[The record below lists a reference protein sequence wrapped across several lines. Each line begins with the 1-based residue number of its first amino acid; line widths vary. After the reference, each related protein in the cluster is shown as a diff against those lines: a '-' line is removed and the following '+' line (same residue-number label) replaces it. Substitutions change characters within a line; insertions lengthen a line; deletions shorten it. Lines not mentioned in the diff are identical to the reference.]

1 MNIEDHI
8 ASISLFEGLTEG
20 QRSALSRIALRR
32 SYNKGRVIFSEGDE
46 GSGFYVVIS
55 GRVKVFKL
63 SSEGKE
69 QILNIFGPGDPFGEV
84 SVFSGKAFPA
94 CADAF
99 EESSVLYFPRE
110 GFIRLIREDPS
121 LSLNMLA
128 VLSKRLRML
137 AALVDSL
144 SLKEVPERLAA
155 HLLYLSASNNGSSEI
170 NLDIS
175 KGQLAGLLG
184 TIPETL
190 SRIFTKMTREGLL
203 KSEGSKIFIL
213 DRPGLEGIANK
224 DRRLT

>member
-1 MNIEDHI
+1 MNIVDQI
-8 ASISLFEGLTEG
+8 ASISLFEGLTEE
-20 QRSALSRIALRR
+20 QEVALSRIALRR
-32 SYNKGRVIFSEGDE
+32 SYNKGQVIFSEGDE
-46 GSGFYVVIS
+46 GSGFYVIIS

-84 SVFSGKAFPA
+84 SVFSGKVFPA

-110 GFIRLIREDPS
+110 SFIRLIREDPS

-137 AALVDSL
+137 AALVENL

-155 HLLYLSASNNGSSEI
+155 HLLCLSASKNDSSEI
-170 NLDIS
+170 DLDIS

-190 SRIFTKMTREGLL
+190 SRIFTKMTKEGLL
-203 KSEGSKIFIL
+203 RSEGSRIVIL
-213 DRPGLEGIANK
+213 DRPGLEGVSKK
-224 DRRLT
+224 DRRLS

>member
-1 MNIEDHI
+1 VNIADHI
-8 ASISLFEGLTEG
+8 TSISLFEGLTEE
-20 QRSALSRIALRR
+20 QRTSLSRIALHR
-32 SYNKGRVIFSEGDE
+32 SYNKGQVIFSEGDE

-69 QILNIFGPGDPFGEV
+69 QILHIFGPGDPFGEV
-84 SVFSGKAFPA
+84 SVFSGTVFPA

-110 GFIRLIREDPS
+110 GFIRLTREDPS

-155 HLLYLSASNNGSSEI
+155 HLLYLSTSKNDSSEI
-170 NLDIS
+170 ELDIS

-190 SRIFTKMTREGLL
+190 SRIFTKMAREGLL
-203 KSEGSKIFIL
+203 RSEGSRIVIL

-224 DRRLT
+224 DRRLS

>member
-1 MNIEDHI
+1 MNIADHI
-8 ASISLFEGLTEG
+8 ASIPLFEGLPEEQG
-20 QRSALSRIALRR
+20 SALSRIALRR
-32 SYNKGRVIFSEGDE
+32 SYRKGQAILSEGDE

-55 GRVKVFKL
+55 GRVKVFRL

-69 QILNIFGPGDPFGEV
+69 QILHIFGSGDPFGEV
-84 SVFSGKAFPA
+84 SVFSRKVFPA

-99 EESSVLYFPRE
+99 EDSSVLYFPRE

-121 LSLNMLA
+121 LALT
-128 VLSKRLRML
+128 VL

-155 HLLYLSASNNGSSEI
+155 HLLDLNDGTGDSSEI
-170 NLDIS
+170 ELDIS
-175 KGQLAGLLG
+175 KGQLEGLLG

-203 KSEGSKIFIL
+203 RSDGSRIVIL
-213 DRPGLEGIANK
+213 DRPGLEGIAKK
-224 DRRLT
+224 DRRLS